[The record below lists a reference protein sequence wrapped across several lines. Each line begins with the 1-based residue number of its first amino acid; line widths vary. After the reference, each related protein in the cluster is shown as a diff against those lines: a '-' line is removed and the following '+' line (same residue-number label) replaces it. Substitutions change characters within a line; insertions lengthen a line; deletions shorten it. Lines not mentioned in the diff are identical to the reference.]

1 MRRPIIA
8 GNWKMNKV
16 TGEARDLIEDLV
28 PRVRDIDT
36 VEIVVCPP
44 FTDLAVAAECL
55 ENSNIALGAQN
66 MYFESSGAFTG
77 EVSAEMLLDAGCT
90 YVILG
95 HSERRHILDESDE
108 LINRKVKAALAAG
121 LKVMMCVGET
131 LEERDAGLV
140 EKIVKRHV
148 SEGLK
153 GLEAQALANL
163 VIAYEPV
170 WAIGTG
176 RTATPEQAEEVH
188 KLVRRIVAE
197 LHDQATADAM
207 RVQYGGSVK
216 PDNIELLMAEPDI
229 DGALVGGAG
238 LKADSFAGIVKGAAT
253 GRNGGQH

>member
-8 GNWKMNKV
+8 GNWKMNKLG
-16 TGEARDLIEDLV
+16 GEARALIEESIARVGDL
-28 PRVRDIDT
+28 DS

-44 FTDLAVAAECL
+44 FTALAVAAECL
-55 ENSNIALGAQN
+55 EGSNIALGAQN

-77 EVSAEMLLDAGCT
+77 EVSAEMLLDVGCT

-95 HSERRHILDESDE
+95 HSERRHTFGEPDK
-108 LINRKVKAALAAG
+108 LINKKVKAAIAAG

-131 LEERDAGLV
+131 LEERDAGRV
-140 EKIVKRHV
+140 EEIVTRHV
-148 SEGLK
+148 SEGLQ
-153 GLEAQALANL
+153 GVEAQELANL

-188 KLVRRIVAE
+188 KLIRGLVSK
-197 LHDQATADAM
+197 LYDGATADAM

-216 PDNIELLMAEPDI
+216 PKNIESLMAQPDI
-229 DGALVGGAG
+229 DGALVGGAS
-238 LKADSFAGIVKGAAT
+238 LEADSFAGIVKGAAA
-253 GRNGGQH
+253 GQDGG

>member
-8 GNWKMNKV
+8 GNWKMNKL
-16 TGEARDLIEDLV
+16 TGEARALIEDLV
-28 PRVRDIDT
+28 TRVRDIDS

-55 ENSNIALGAQN
+55 EGSNIALGAQN

-77 EVSAEMLLDAGCT
+77 EVSAEMLLDVGCT

-95 HSERRHILDESDE
+95 HSERRHTFGEPDKLV
-108 LINRKVKAALAAG
+108 NKKVKAAIAAG

-131 LEERDAGLV
+131 LEERDAGRV
-140 EKIVKRHV
+140 EEIVTRHV

-153 GLEAQALANL
+153 GLEAEELANL

-176 RTATPEQAEEVH
+176 RTATPEQAEEVQH
-188 KLVRRIVAE
+188 LIRGLVSE
-197 LHDQATADAM
+197 LFDGATADAM

-216 PDNIELLMAEPDI
+216 PKNIESLMAQPDI
-229 DGALVGGAG
+229 DGALVGGAS
-238 LKADSFAGIVKGAAT
+238 LEADSFAAIVKGAAA
-253 GRNGGQH
+253 GQDGG